1 MEFFVVP
8 FIIGLVVWA
17 AWKAR
22 TKRQASD
29 QARLDE
35 AWRVVLS
42 DPNYAHRRRIEEYNR
57 EVEAQ
62 ARKAEA
68 EARKVEGL

>member
-1 MEFFVVP
+1 MEFIVIL
-8 FIIGLVVWA
+8 FIVACIVWA
-17 AWKAR
+17 VWKVR
-22 TKRQASD
+22 TRSRASD
-29 QARLDE
+29 EARLDE

-42 DPNYAHRRRIEEYNR
+42 DPNYTHRRRLEEYNN

-68 EARKVEGL
+68 QARKVEGL

>member
-8 FIIGLVVWA
+8 LIVALIVWA
-17 AWKAR
+17 VWKAQ

-29 QARLDE
+29 EARLDE

-42 DPNYAHRRRIEEYNR
+42 DPNYTHRRRIEEYDR
-57 EVEAQ
+57 EVEVQ

-68 EARKVEGL
+68 EARKIEGL

>member
-1 MEFFVVP
+1 MEIIVVP
-8 FIIGLVVWA
+8 FIAAVIVWA
-17 AWKAR
+17 VWKAR
-22 TKRQASD
+22 TKRQTSD
-29 QARLDE
+29 QLRLDE

-42 DPNYAHRRRIEEYNR
+42 DPNYTHRRRLEEYDR

-68 EARKVEGL
+68 EARKIEGL

>member
-1 MEFFVVP
+1 MEILVVLA
-8 FIIGLVVWA
+8 IVAVIVWA

-22 TKRQASD
+22 TKRAASD
-29 QARLDE
+29 EARLDH

-42 DPNYAHRRRIEEYNR
+42 DPNYQHRRRLEEYNH
-57 EVEAQ
+57 EVETK
-62 ARKAEA
+62 ARKAEE